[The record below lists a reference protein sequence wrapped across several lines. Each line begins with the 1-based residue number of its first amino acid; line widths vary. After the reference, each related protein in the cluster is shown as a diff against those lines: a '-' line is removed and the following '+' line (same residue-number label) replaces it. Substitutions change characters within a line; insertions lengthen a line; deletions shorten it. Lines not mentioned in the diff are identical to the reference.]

1 MSEYKVKKTFSG
13 VPDGEIYPIEFKIGD
28 LVTGDLAEVAVN
40 EGWAVPVSPPAKPF
54 KNDQPVVPNP

>member
-1 MSEYKVKKTFSG
+1 MSEYKVKDPFLG

-28 LVTGDLAEVAVN
+28 LVTGDLAKVAVN
-40 EGWAVPVSPPAKPF
+40 EGWAAPVSLPAKPP